1 MTEENGTKHIELKTK
16 PPEQPPSQ
24 AHVQMQLAPQGV
36 MLTFPVNLMLD
47 NAMMAQFV
55 KLYLSQHPELVQE
68 IAREAVK
75 QKQQEQKF
83 LQLVKQSR
91 ND

>member
-1 MTEENGTKHIELKTK
+1 MSEQENGTVALKT
-16 PPEQPPSQ
+16 EQPQQPTTQ
-24 AHVQMQLAPQGV
+24 AHLQMQVTPSGV
-36 MLTFPVNLMLD
+36 MLQFPVNLGLD
-47 NAMMAQFV
+47 NEMMKQLIKA
-55 KLYLSQHPELVQE
+55 YLAQHPELVQE
-68 IAREAVK
+68 IAREALA